1 MSNIMYES
9 ILKFIIYG
17 FFFLLAIDIG
27 FVFIKDFFKILF
39 KIINVVNKKNE
50 KNQTKIDEEKQEN
63 NNLVKKIRNARE
75 NK

>member
-1 MSNIMYES
+1 MSDVIYENL
-9 ILKFIIYG
+9 LKIIIYG
-17 FFFLLAIDIG
+17 FFFLLAIDIV

-50 KNQTKIDEEKQEN
+50 KNQTKIDEDKQEN